1 MDVIELLLE
10 FGADIN
16 AADSSQETP
25 LHYAFEP
32 ITPHIEVI
40 RLLLDW
46 GANTAARDEDGNTV
60 LHKAC
65 RKDLTEA
72 FELLEAN
79 GGGRYCQGQGRVHPA
94 PRGGRVSRTRD
105 CGPAAGKRRRHQ
117 RNQPQNENTAAH
129 SCDKPVAPGGGG
141 DVGGRRSRRSGG
153 GRLRG
158 HAPAPGRRPE
168 VVSTGLKGPDRHRP
182 SAARQVWGRGRHQ
195 RKG

>member
-72 FELLEAN
+72 FELLD
-79 GGGRYCQGQGRVHPA
+79 GQRGRTLLPG
-94 PRGGRVSRTRD
+94 TR
-105 CGPAAGKRRRHQ
+105 
-117 RNQPQNENTAAH
+117 
-129 SCDKPVAPGGGG
+129 
-141 DVGGRRSRRSGG
+141 
-153 GRLRG
+153 
-158 HAPAPGRRPE
+158 
-168 VVSTGLKGPDRHRP
+168 KGPPRSTRRQGEPHPRSWP
-182 SAARQVWGRGRHQ
+182 VCWKAASTSTQPTT
-195 RKG
+195 K